1 MIPRISTLAAAS
13 AVLVATA
20 FALDATPSTTEGPYY
35 TFNSGQTLSTS
46 WLVGADN
53 DLTLVTGKT
62 ARASGTRFLLSGTLV
77 NTSGAAISGATIEL
91 WQADSGGVYYYNT
104 SAGNNTA
111 SRDQNFQSYG
121 TCVTDSS
128 GNWSFRT
135 VHPGL
140 YTGRIRHF
148 HFKVNIN
155 GSTVLTSQ
163 FMFATDSA
171 SFSSDGVASPLVAA
185 GTMSLVTLTV
195 SSGIDSVDNATA
207 EIASK
212 QIVVNVSTTSSSSG
226 TTTTTGSSGTTT
238 TTTTT
243 TTSGTSTT
251 SSTGSG
257 GGGGGSP
264 TLWAALALAAA
275 ATGRAVMPRRR

>member
-1 MIPRISTLAAAS
+1 MIPRISTLAAAW
-13 AVLVATA
+13 AALVATA

-35 TFNSGQTLSTS
+35 TFNSGQTLDTS

-62 ARASGTRFLLSGTLV
+62 TRASGTRFLLSGTLV
-77 NTSGAAISGATIEL
+77 NTAGTAISGATIEL
-91 WQADSGGVYYYNT
+91 WQADNGGVYYYNT

-111 SRDQNFQSYG
+111 NRDSNFQSYG

-207 EIASK
+207 EIAAK

-226 TTTTTGSSGTTT
+226 TTTTTGTSGTST

-243 TTSGTSTT
+243 TTSST
-251 SSTGSG
+251 SSTGTSS

-264 TLWAALALAAA
+264 TLWAALALATAVA
-275 ATGRAVMPRRR
+275 GRAAVKRKR